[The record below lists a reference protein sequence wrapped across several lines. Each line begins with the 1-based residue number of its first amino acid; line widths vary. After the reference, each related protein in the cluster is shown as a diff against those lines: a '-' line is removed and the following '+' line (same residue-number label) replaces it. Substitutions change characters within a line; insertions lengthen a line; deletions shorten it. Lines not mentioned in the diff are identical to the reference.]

1 MWTHYQN
8 TELTMEQKCGGRCAS
23 SKGVEF
29 SMSNYHCAKPREQ
42 WRGRGTRGNSC
53 NSSTVFVVKNALN

>member
-1 MWTHYQN
+1 MWGS
-8 TELTMEQKCGGRCAS
+8 LCFL
-23 SKGVEF
+23 KGVEF

-53 NSSTVFVVKNALN
+53 NSSIVFVVKNTLN